1 MPRLCHI
8 ERYVERSLLF
18 NLSLR
23 NTVSDVLN
31 NIVVIQDNITPIH
44 PNLRKLKNQLAILYQ
59 MICVTETEM
68 LTDVENY

>member
-8 ERYVERSLLF
+8 ERYVDRSLLF
-18 NLSLR
+18 NLNLR
-23 NTVSDVLN
+23 KAVSNVIN
-31 NIVVIQDNITPIH
+31 NIVAIQNNISPIH

-68 LTDVENY
+68 LTDVEN

>member
-8 ERYVERSLLF
+8 DRYVDQSLLF

-23 NTVSDVLN
+23 KAVSDVIY
-31 NIVVIQDNITPIH
+31 NIVVIKNNISPIH

-68 LTDVENY
+68 VTDVEN

>member
-8 ERYVERSLLF
+8 ERYVDRSLLF
-18 NLSLR
+18 NINLR
-23 NTVSDVLN
+23 NAVSEVIN
-31 NIVVIQDNITPIH
+31 NIVVIQNNISPIH

-68 LTDVENY
+68 LTDIEN

>member
-8 ERYVERSLLF
+8 ERYVHRSLLF
-18 NLSLR
+18 NLNLR
-23 NTVSDVLN
+23 NAVSDVIN
-31 NIVVIQDNITPIH
+31 NIVVIQNNILPIH

-68 LTDVENY
+68 LTDIEN

>member
-8 ERYVERSLLF
+8 ERYVDRSLLF
-18 NLSLR
+18 NLKLR
-23 NTVSDVLN
+23 NAVSKVIN
-31 NIVVIQDNITPIH
+31 NIVVIQNNISPIH

-68 LTDVENY
+68 LTDIET